1 MFCPKCSQ
9 QVLDNLKFCST
20 CGLALDS
27 IKNLLVDNP
36 SLQGNQPQIQQNSLT
51 PYQKGIR
58 QGFQLILLSII
69 LIPAYILL
77 GALFPANDVLVES
90 SPSDTAFEKISQ
102 AILGT
107 IFVCG
112 LARMFYAH
120 LFERSRIEDPP
131 GQITD
136 DENKLLFSSSVTCIE
151 SERVQTAELI
161 ESTVDSEQTSDRLNG
176 H

>member
-1 MFCPKCSQ
+1 MFCPKCAQ
-9 QVLDNLKFCST
+9 QVLDTLNFCSS

-36 SLQGNQPQIQQNSLT
+36 SLQANQPQIQQNSLT

-58 QGFQLILLSII
+58 HGFQFILLSII

-77 GALFPANDVLVES
+77 AALFPANDVLVES

-112 LARMFYAH
+112 LARMFYAY
-120 LFERSRIEDPP
+120 LFERSRIEEPP
-131 GQITD
+131 GQINAD
-136 DENKLLFSSSVTCIE
+136 GNKLLFSTSVTCIE
-151 SERVQTAELI
+151 SEGMKTGELI
-161 ESTVDSEQTSDRLNG
+161 ESTVDRKQTSDQLNG

>member
-1 MFCPKCSQ
+1 MFCPKCGQ
-9 QVLDNLKFCST
+9 QVPNNLKSCPT

-27 IKNLLVDNP
+27 IKNLLVDNS
-36 SLQGNQPQIQQNSLT
+36 SLQETHPQIQLNSLT
-51 PYQKGIR
+51 PSQKGIR

-77 GALFPANDVLVES
+77 GALFPSDDFLVES

-112 LARMFYAH
+112 LARMFYAYV
-120 LFERSRIEDPP
+120 FERSRIEDPP
-131 GQITD
+131 GQITA
-136 DENKLLFSSSVTCIE
+136 DENKLLFSSATYIE
-151 SERVQTAELI
+151 TDRMKTAELI
-161 ESTVDSEQTSDRLNG
+161 KLTVDSEQPSDRLNG

>member
-9 QVLDNLKFCST
+9 QVLDDLKFCSR

-36 SLQGNQPQIQQNSLT
+36 SLQANQPQRQQNSLT

-58 QGFQLILLSII
+58 QGFQFILLSII

-102 AILGT
+102 TILGT
-107 IFVCG
+107 LFLFG
-112 LARMFYAH
+112 LARIFYAY
-120 LFERSRIEDPP
+120 LFERNRIEDPP
-131 GQITD
+131 GQINVN
-136 DENKLLFSSSVTCIE
+136 ENKLLFSSTVTCIE
-151 SERVQTAELI
+151 SERVKTGELI
-161 ESTVDSEQTSDRLNG
+161 EPTVDRGQTSDRLKG